1 MDSIQPVSDQLPGT
15 VKELGWASVLLV
27 CTSLSLAHWFSLP
40 GAFYWAAGILFLV
53 QSAFILVY
61 WPARQPFGWAN
72 RTTLLR
78 SVVVLSL
85 VAWAPVLSSAD
96 TASLWVYAI
105 ACLFALILDGA
116 DGKVARATNSHSE
129 FGARFDME
137 LDALF
142 ILGLCLAVFIL
153 DKAAAWVLLLGLMR
167 YVFVAAS
174 YYLTWLNQ
182 PLPDSFRRKTVCV
195 WQVVT
200 LMVAIVP
207 PVSSG
212 FASFTLAIAL
222 LLLAWSFY
230 LDVRWLFVR
239 RLHHEH

>member
-1 MDSIQPVSDQLPGT
+1 MLALITL
-15 VKELGWASVLLV
+15 A
-27 CTSLSLAHWFSLP
+27 LAHWFSLP
-40 GAFYWAAGILFLV
+40 GVFVFMAGLLFLI
-53 QSAFILVY
+53 QGGFILLY

-78 SVVVLSL
+78 SAIVLSL
-85 VAWAPVLSSAD
+85 VAWAPFLSPAT
-96 TASLWVYAI
+96 TAGLWLYAI
-105 ACLFALILDGA
+105 ACLLALILDGA

-142 ILGLCLAVFIL
+142 ILGLCLAVFML
-153 DKAAAWVLLLGLMR
+153 GKAGAWVLLLGLMR
-167 YVFVAAS
+167 YLFIAAGQF
-174 YYLTWLNQ
+174 LAWLNH
-182 PLPDSFRRKTVCV
+182 PLPESFRRKTVCV

-200 LMVAIVP
+200 LMIAVIP
-207 PVSSG
+207 PIPSG
-212 FASFTLAIAL
+212 FASVTLAIAL

-239 RLHHEH
+239 RLHHEY